1 MLGQSFL
8 EADHEAGSIDGTGC
22 YWRSCLAVVVGH
34 GSHDVM
40 DDESVN
46 GFGSLRRGNSTT

>member
-8 EADHEAGSIDGTGC
+8 EVDHEAGSIDGTGC
-22 YWRSCLAVVVGH
+22 YRCSCLAMVVGH
-34 GSHDVM
+34 GSHDVV

-46 GFGSLRRGNSTT
+46 GFGSQRRGNSTT